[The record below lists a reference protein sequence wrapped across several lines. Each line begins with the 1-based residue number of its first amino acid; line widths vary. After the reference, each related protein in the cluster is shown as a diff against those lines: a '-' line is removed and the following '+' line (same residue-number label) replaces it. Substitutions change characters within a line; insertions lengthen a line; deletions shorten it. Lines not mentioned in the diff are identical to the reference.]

1 MSSIKERMNNYTK
14 LTKDQI
20 NTMPLVKYE
29 GKIRVLSSQDDLQE
43 SVDYLMN
50 QRVIGFD
57 TETRPTFK
65 KGSANAPCLVQLA
78 GENAVFIY
86 QLDDISVLKKL
97 SPILSNEKIT
107 KSGVSVDRDLIELM
121 FLAPFDP
128 CSFIDL
134 GDVARDKGIPHHGL
148 RGLAAMFLGSRI
160 SKSARTSDW
169 GRDRL
174 SRAQISYAA
183 TDAWV
188 GLELFKRF
196 EKKNIF

>member
-29 GKIRVLSSQDDLQE
+29 GKIRVLSSQDDVQD
-43 SVDYLMN
+43 SVDYLMT

-65 KGSANAPCLVQLA
+65 KGSANAPSLVQLA
-78 GENAVFIY
+78 GEKAVFIY
-86 QLDDISVLKKL
+86 QLDDKSVLKKL
-97 SPILSNEKIT
+97 SPILSNEEIT

-148 RGLAAMFLGSRI
+148 RVVAAFEAQTGGNY
-160 SKSARTSDW
+160 DW
-169 GRDRL
+169 PCCCVVPGR
-174 SRAQISYAA
+174 S
-183 TDAWV
+183 
-188 GLELFKRF
+188 
-196 EKKNIF
+196 N

>member
-1 MSSIKERMNNYTK
+1 MNNYTK

-20 NTMPLVKYE
+20 NAMPLVKYK
-29 GKIRVLSSQDDLQE
+29 GKIHILSSKDDVHD
-43 SVDYLMN
+43 SVDYLMT

-65 KGSANAPCLVQLA
+65 KGSANAPSLVQLA
-78 GENAVFIY
+78 GEKAVFIY

-97 SPILSNEKIT
+97 TPVLSNKKIT

-128 CSFIDL
+128 CSFVDL
-134 GDVARDKGIPHHGL
+134 GDVARDRGIPHHGL
-148 RGLAAMFLGSRI
+148 RGLSAMFLSSRI
-160 SKSARTSDW
+160 SKSVRTSDW

-174 SRAQISYAA
+174 SRSQISYAA
-183 TDAWV
+183 TDAWI

-196 EKKNIF
+196 EKKNIL

>member
-29 GKIRVLSSQDDLQE
+29 GKLRVLSSQDDLQE

-78 GENAVFIY
+78 GEKAVFIY

-97 SPILSNEKIT
+97 SPILSNEEIII
-107 KSGVSVDRDLIELM
+107 IE
-121 FLAPFDP
+121 
-128 CSFIDL
+128 S
-134 GDVARDKGIPHHGL
+134 
-148 RGLAAMFLGSRI
+148 
-160 SKSARTSDW
+160 
-169 GRDRL
+169 
-174 SRAQISYAA
+174 
-183 TDAWV
+183 
-188 GLELFKRF
+188 
-196 EKKNIF
+196 